1 MIKATITNIRK
12 ENDRVIV
19 FVRFEGV
26 EIQEKTFVF
35 IPVDTSDELIK
46 STILEEKQRIEAIE
60 AKVEELQTLIN
71 LEL

>member
-1 MIKATITNIRK
+1 MKATITNIRK

-60 AKVEELQTLIN
+60 AKVDELQTLIN